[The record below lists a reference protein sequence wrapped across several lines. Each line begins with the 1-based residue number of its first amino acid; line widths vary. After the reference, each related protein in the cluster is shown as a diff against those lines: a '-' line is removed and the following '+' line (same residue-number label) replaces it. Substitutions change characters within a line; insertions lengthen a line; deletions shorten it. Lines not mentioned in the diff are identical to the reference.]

1 MARVFRVASGK
12 VAIWDDHTND
22 APFTDPLANI
32 ARVKYHSDLEYIK
45 IVDVK
50 PFTLN
55 LPAIANTLDSV
66 VTYTL
71 GPHGRPGVP
80 FIVPIITVDGIP
92 VAFTGSVCVHSTGNF
107 DYGRWLAFGAD
118 ATNCFVHQY
127 SVQAGNSNG
136 SSSTWTQRPAQT
148 LTINAFITDV
158 LL

>member
-1 MARVFRVASGK
+1 MARRFRVQGGT
-12 VAIWDDHTND
+12 VAIWDGHTDD
-22 APFTDPLANI
+22 APFTAPLSNLS
-32 ARVKYHSDLEYIK
+32 RVKYHSDLEYIK

-50 PFTLN
+50 TFTLN

-71 GPHGRPGVP
+71 GPHGRPGIP

-92 VAFTGSVCVHSTGNF
+92 VAFTGSVCVHSDGDF

-127 SVQAGNSNG
+127 SIQRGL
-136 SSSTWTQRPAQT
+136 STGDPAIWGQRPAQT
-148 LTINAFITDV
+148 FSINAYITDV